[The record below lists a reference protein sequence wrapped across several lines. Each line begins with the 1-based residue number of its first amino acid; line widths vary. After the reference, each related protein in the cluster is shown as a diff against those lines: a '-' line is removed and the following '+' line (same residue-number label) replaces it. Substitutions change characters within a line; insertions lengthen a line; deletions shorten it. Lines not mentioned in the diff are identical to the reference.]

1 MENDMVRVQ
10 VYEVKR
16 DNGMPDYGLTALLIH
31 PGDGPIFEIP
41 RSTYNRLILWMGNGM
56 MAEKEIE
63 MMYKAKVVK
72 CEE

>member
-1 MENDMVRVQ
+1 
-10 VYEVKR
+10 
-16 DNGMPDYGLTALLIH
+16 MPDYGLTALLIH
-31 PGDGPIFEIP
+31 PWDGPIFEIP
-41 RSTYNRLILWMGNGM
+41 RILGLILWMGNGM